1 MKPKFNEDQYVFI
14 HEIKKFFD
22 MIIENI
28 NNPVT
33 TQKEYFKSEFKK
45 DLRKYNKRMADMHTT
60 MKNSFNGTGID
71 LSKCEKNFQ
80 KVKNHLEKVSPC
92 PEWTDWS
99 SWGSCSKSCG
109 HAYKKRSRNYCIETD
124 CIETEED
131 TRVCDI
137 EGCEF
142 YYFGYLFGNFYNEII
157 FRNLRIFL
165 MAHKLIVGVT
175 PWTSWSTCPDCC
187 GKWESKRSRKCVDG
201 HCSVTLEETQS
212 KEQYPMCKFIF

>member
-1 MKPKFNEDQYVFI
+1 MIILQHFIHRKLVVSWKTVWIASKIWLNSLFCKASACWKLPAITDNFDYEENENDFMKPKFHEDQYVFI

-22 MIIENI
+22 LIIENI

-33 TQKEYFKSEFKK
+33 TQKEYFKSEFIK
-45 DLRKYNKRMADMHTT
+45 DLGKYNKRMEFMHST

-80 KVKNHLEKVSPC
+80 KVKKSLEKVSPC

-131 TRVCDI
+131 TRICDL

-142 YYFGYLFGNFYNEII
+142 YYIGYLFGI
-157 FRNLRIFL
+157 FFMN
-165 MAHKLIVGVT
+165 
-175 PWTSWSTCPDCC
+175 
-187 GKWESKRSRKCVDG
+187 
-201 HCSVTLEETQS
+201 
-212 KEQYPMCKFIF
+212 